1 MIAALLVNVLR
12 LLLLP
17 VSALRW
23 AFAAPRGG
31 YVVLEIDGRVV
42 DLQPP
47 RVRLALPWR
56 RRKRAPL
63 SVERVRELGKHLM
76 RDPRPAGLLLRMR
89 SVHAGPAVAASLR
102 DALLEIRAGG
112 KDIVAYLP
120 MGADTTTLLL
130 ASAARAIVVGPET
143 MVSPLGF
150 AVEGRYV
157 RRALEQIGV
166 EPEVFAKGM
175 YKNAGEV
182 LVRDTMSAAQRE
194 QVGALLDGRL
204 GDLTAALAQGRRV
217 DRETAALWIDEA
229 PFGAEQAVA
238 RGIVDA
244 VAYED
249 ELDHMLAA
257 GSLPCATA
265 APRRAEIG
273 AEDADRASGGGGGG
287 ARAAARHSKKRLVS
301 ADRYLGARRALSMTP
316 VWPRPILG
324 VVEVHGA
331 IVSRARFRGASLAS
345 EERLVASLR
354 AARQNPRVQGVI
366 LHIDSPGGSALA
378 SDRIH
383 HEVTRLAEVKPVVA
397 CLSNVAASGG
407 YYVAAAAHAI
417 VAQPQTITGS
427 IGVVSARFALGPL
440 LERLGVSTDVVKRGA
455 RADLFSPSRKLDAGE
470 RAVVERELDAIYAAF
485 LRVVAR
491 GRRRP
496 VEEIEPLAQ
505 GRVYS
510 GADAQARGLVD
521 MLGGF
526 ERALHELRQM
536 IGPKAA
542 AIEPAIVRASRY
554 IPPPPL
560 LPAPVPTLLQLLGLR
575 GIAQEVALAVHC
587 EGERV
592 LAYCA
597 EAGDLD

>member
-1 MIAALLVNVLR
+1 MIAALFINLLR

-47 RVRLALPWR
+47 RVRLALWWR
-56 RRKRAPL
+56 PRRRAPL

-76 RDPRPAGLLLRMR
+76 KDPRPAGLLLRMR
-89 SVHAGPAVAASLR
+89 SVHAGPAVIASLR

-112 KDIVAYLP
+112 KDLVAYLP
-120 MGADTTTLLL
+120 MGADNTMLLL
-130 ASAARAIVVGPET
+130 ASAARAVVVGPET
-143 MVSPLGF
+143 LVSPLGF

-157 RRALEQIGV
+157 RRALEQVGV

-182 LVRDTMSAAQRE
+182 LVRDSMSAAQRE
-194 QVGALLDGRL
+194 QVGALLDARL
-204 GDLTAALAQGRRV
+204 VDLIASLAQGRRV
-217 DRETAALWIDEA
+217 EREAAARWIDEA

-249 ELDHMLAA
+249 ELEHMLAT
-257 GSLPCATA
+257 GLLPGTT
-265 APRRAEIG
+265 APRRAEGG
-273 AEDADRASGGGGGG
+273 AGGAAHAADRP
-287 ARAAARHSKKRLVS
+287 ARARLVP
-301 ADRYLGARRALSMTP
+301 AARYLGARRALSLRPM
-316 VWPRPILG
+316 WPRPIIG

-331 IVSRARFRGASLAS
+331 IVSRAHFRGASLAS

-354 AARQNPRVQGVI
+354 AARQNPRIRGVI

-397 CLSNVAASGG
+397 CMSNVAASGG

-455 RADLFSPSRKLDAGE
+455 RADLFSPSRRLDAGE
-470 RAVVERELDAIYAAF
+470 RSVMERELDAIYATF

-510 GADAQARGLVD
+510 GAEAQARGLVD

-560 LPAPVPTLLQLLGLR
+560 LPAPVPTLLELVGLR
-575 GIAQEVALAVHC
+575 GLAAEVELAIHC

-592 LAYCA
+592 LAYCGEAA
-597 EAGDLD
+597 ELDG

>member
-1 MIAALLVNVLR
+1 MIAALFVNLLR

-47 RVRLALPWR
+47 RVRLGLWWR
-56 RRKRAPL
+56 PGKRAPL
-63 SVERVRELGKHLM
+63 SVERVRELGKHL
-76 RDPRPAGLLLRMR
+76 RKDPRPAGLLLRMR
-89 SVHAGPAVAASLR
+89 SVHAGPAVLASLR

-112 KDIVAYLP
+112 KDVVAYLP
-120 MGADTTTLLL
+120 RGADTAMLLL
-130 ASAARAIVVGPET
+130 ASAARAVVVGPET
-143 MVSPLGF
+143 LVSPLGF

-157 RRALEQIGV
+157 RRALEQVGV

-182 LVRDTMSAAQRE
+182 LVRDTMSTEQRE
-194 QVGALLDGRL
+194 QVGALLDARL
-204 GDLTAALAQGRRV
+204 GDLIAALAQGRRV
-217 DRETAALWIDEA
+217 DRETAARWIDEA
-229 PFGAEQAVA
+229 PYGAEQAVA
-238 RGIVDA
+238 HGIIDA

-249 ELDHMLAA
+249 ELEHMLAS
-257 GSLPCATA
+257 GLLPGTT
-265 APRRAEIG
+265 APRRAEASAGGSAG
-273 AEDADRASGGGGGG
+273 AGALAAGRDARV
-287 ARAAARHSKKRLVS
+287 RLV
-301 ADRYLGARRALSMTP
+301 AAGRYLSARRGLSLRPML
-316 VWPRPILG
+316 PRPILG

-354 AARQNPRVQGVI
+354 AARQNPRIRGVI

-397 CLSNVAASGG
+397 CMSNVAASGG

-417 VAQPQTITGS
+417 IAQPQTITGS

-455 RADLFSPSRKLDAGE
+455 RADLFSPSRRLDAGE
-470 RAVVERELDAIYAAF
+470 RAVVERELDAIYATF

-510 GADAQARGLVD
+510 GAEAQARGLVD

-542 AIEPAIVRASRY
+542 AIEPVIVRASRY

-560 LPAPVPTLLQLLGLR
+560 LPAPVPTLLELVGLR
-575 GIAQEVALAVHC
+575 GVAEEVALAIHC

-597 EAGDLD
+597 EATELG

>member
-1 MIAALLVNVLR
+1 MIAALLVNLLR

-47 RVRLALPWR
+47 RVRVSLSVRP
-56 RRKRAPL
+56 RKRAPL

-76 RDPRPAGLLLRMR
+76 KDGRPRGLLLRMR
-89 SVHAGPAVAASLR
+89 SVHAGPAVVASLR

-112 KDIVAYLP
+112 KDVVAYLP
-120 MGADTTTLLL
+120 MGADNTMLQL

-143 MVSPLGF
+143 LVSPLGF

-157 RRALEQIGV
+157 RRALEQAGV

-182 LVRDTMSAAQRE
+182 LVRDTMSAPQRE
-194 QVGALLDGRL
+194 QVGALLDARL

-217 DRETAALWIDEA
+217 DRETAARWIDEA
-229 PFGAEQAVA
+229 PYGAEQAVA
-238 RGIVDA
+238 QGIVDA

-249 ELDHMLAA
+249 ELEHLLAA
-257 GSLPCATA
+257 GLLSGPTPSRGVGA
-265 APRRAEIG
+265 ADPA
-273 AEDADRASGGGGGG
+273 GGG
-287 ARAAARHSKKRLVS
+287 AAAARPARARLVT
-301 ADRYLGARRALSMTP
+301 AGRYLGARRALSLRP
-316 VWPRPILG
+316 VLPRPIIG

-331 IVSRARFRGASLAS
+331 IVSRAHFRGASLAS

-354 AARQNPRVQGVI
+354 SARQNPRIRGVI

-427 IGVVSARFALGPL
+427 IGVVSARFTLGPL
-440 LERLGVSTDVVKRGA
+440 LDRLGVSTDVVKRGA
-455 RADLFSPSRKLDAGE
+455 RADLFSPSRRLDPGE
-470 RAVVERELDAIYAAF
+470 RAVVERELDAFYATF

-496 VEEIEPLAQ
+496 IEEIEPLAQ

-536 IGPKAA
+536 IGPRAA
-542 AIEPAIVRASRY
+542 AIEPVIVRASRY

-560 LPAPVPTLLQLLGLR
+560 LPAPVPALLEIVGLR
-575 GIAQEVALAVHC
+575 RVADPIALAIHC

-597 EAGDLD
+597 EADGLE

>member
-1 MIAALLVNVLR
+1 MIAALLVNLLR

-47 RVRLALPWR
+47 RVRLALWWR
-56 RRKRAPL
+56 PRKRAPL

-89 SVHAGPAVAASLR
+89 SVHAGPAVLASLR

-120 MGADTTTLLL
+120 MGADNATLLL
-130 ASAARAIVVGPET
+130 ASAARAVVVGPET
-143 MVSPLGF
+143 LVSPLGF

-157 RRALEQIGV
+157 RRALEQAGV

-194 QVGALLDGRL
+194 QVGALLDARL
-204 GDLTAALAQGRRV
+204 GDLVAALAQGRRV
-217 DRETAALWIDEA
+217 DRETAARWIDEA
-229 PFGAEQAVA
+229 PYGAEQAVA
-238 RGIVDA
+238 RGIIDA

-249 ELDHMLAA
+249 ELEHMLAT
-257 GSLPCATA
+257 GLLPGTT
-265 APRRAEIG
+265 APRRAQVG
-273 AEDADRASGGGGGG
+273 ASGSAGEG
-287 ARAAARHSKKRLVS
+287 ALASGRHGRARFVAAG
-301 ADRYLGARRALSMTP
+301 RYLRARRALSMRP
-316 VWPRPILG
+316 MLPRPIIG

-331 IVSRARFRGASLAS
+331 IVSRAHFRGASLAS

-354 AARQNPRVQGVI
+354 AARQNPRIRGVI

-397 CLSNVAASGG
+397 CMSNVAASGG

-470 RAVVERELDAIYAAF
+470 RAVMERELDAIYATF

-510 GADAQARGLVD
+510 GAEAQARGLVD

-560 LPAPVPTLLQLLGLR
+560 LPAPVPTLLELVGLR
-575 GIAQEVALAVHC
+575 GVAEEVTLAIHC
-587 EGERV
+587 QGERV

-597 EAGDLD
+597 EATELD

>member
-1 MIAALLVNVLR
+1 MIAALLINLLR

-47 RVRLALPWR
+47 RVRLALSWR
-56 RRKRAPL
+56 PRRRAPL
-63 SVERVRELGKHLM
+63 SVERVRELGKHL
-76 RDPRPAGLLLRMR
+76 RKDPRPAGVLLRMR
-89 SVHAGPAVAASLR
+89 SVHAGPAVIASLR

-112 KDIVAYLP
+112 KDLVVYLP
-120 MGADTTTLLL
+120 MGADTTMLLL
-130 ASAARAIVVGPET
+130 ASAARAVVVGPET
-143 MVSPLGF
+143 LVSPLGF

-157 RRALEQIGV
+157 RRALEQVGV
-166 EPEVFAKGM
+166 EPEVFSKGM

-182 LVRDTMSAAQRE
+182 LVRDSMSAAQRE
-194 QVGALLDGRL
+194 QVGALLDARL
-204 GDLTAALAQGRRV
+204 GDLVASLAQGRRV
-217 DRETAALWIDEA
+217 DRETAARWIDEA
-229 PFGAEQAVA
+229 PYGAEQAVA

-249 ELDHMLAA
+249 ELEHMLAE
-257 GSLPCATA
+257 GLLPGTT
-265 APRRAEIG
+265 APRRAEGG
-273 AEDADRASGGGGGG
+273 AGDALGGS
-287 ARAAARHSKKRLVS
+287 ARAAARPARTRLVS
-301 ADRYLGARRALSMTP
+301 AARYLGARRALSLRPM
-316 VWPRPILG
+316 WPRPIIG

-331 IVSRARFRGASLAS
+331 IVSRAHFRGASLAS

-354 AARQNPRVQGVI
+354 AARQNPRIRGVI

-397 CLSNVAASGG
+397 CMSNVAASGG

-455 RADLFSPSRKLDAGE
+455 RADLFSPSRRLDAGE
-470 RAVVERELDAIYAAF
+470 RSVMERELDAIYATF

-510 GADAQARGLVD
+510 GAEAQARGLVD

-536 IGPKAA
+536 IGPEAA

-560 LPAPVPTLLQLLGLR
+560 LPAPVPTLLDLAGLR
-575 GIAQEVALAVHC
+575 GLAAEVALAMHC

-592 LAYCA
+592 LAYCREAA
-597 EAGDLD
+597 EVDG

>member
-1 MIAALLVNVLR
+1 MIAALLVNLLR

-47 RVRLALPWR
+47 RVRLALWWR
-56 RRKRAPL
+56 PRKRAPL

-76 RDPRPAGLLLRMR
+76 KDPRPAGLLLRMR
-89 SVHAGPAVAASLR
+89 SVHAGPAVIASLR

-120 MGADTTTLLL
+120 MGADNATLLL

-143 MVSPLGF
+143 LVSPLGF

-157 RRALEQIGV
+157 RRALERAGV

-204 GDLTAALAQGRRV
+204 GDLVAALAQGRRV
-217 DRETAALWIDEA
+217 DRETAARWIDEA
-229 PFGAEQAVA
+229 PYGAEQAVA
-238 RGIVDA
+238 RGIIDA

-249 ELDHMLAA
+249 ELEHMLAT
-257 GSLPCATA
+257 GLLPGTT
-265 APRRAEIG
+265 APRRAEVVAGG
-273 AEDADRASGGGGGG
+273 AAGEG
-287 ARAAARHSKKRLVS
+287 ARAAGRHARARLV
-301 ADRYLGARRALSMTP
+301 AAGRYLSARRALSLRPML
-316 VWPRPILG
+316 PRPIIG

-354 AARQNPRVQGVI
+354 AARQNPRIRGVI

-397 CLSNVAASGG
+397 CMSNVAASGG

-455 RADLFSPSRKLDAGE
+455 RADLFSSSRKLDAGE
-470 RAVVERELDAIYAAF
+470 RAVMERELDAIYATF

-510 GADAQARGLVD
+510 GAEAQARGLVD

-560 LPAPVPTLLQLLGLR
+560 LPAPVPTLLELVGLH
-575 GIAQEVALAVHC
+575 GLAEEVALAIHC

-592 LAYCA
+592 LAYCGEAA
-597 EAGDLD
+597 EVD

>member
-1 MIAALLVNVLR
+1 MIAALLINLFR

-17 VSALRW
+17 LSALRW

-31 YVVLEIDGRVV
+31 YVVLDIDGRVV

-47 RVRLALPWR
+47 RVRLSLWWR
-56 RRKRAPL
+56 PRTRAPL
-63 SVERVRELGKHLM
+63 SVERVRELGKHL
-76 RDPRPAGLLLRMR
+76 RKDARPAGLLLRMR
-89 SVHAGPAVAASLR
+89 SVHAGPAVIASLR

-112 KDIVAYLP
+112 KDVVAYLP
-120 MGADTTTLLL
+120 MGADNTMLLL
-130 ASAARAIVVGPET
+130 ASAARAVIVGPET
-143 MVSPLGF
+143 LVSPLGF

-157 RRALEQIGV
+157 RRALSQAGV

-182 LVRDTMSAAQRE
+182 LVRDDMSAPQRE
-194 QVGALLDGRL
+194 QVGALLDARL
-204 GDLTAALAQGRRV
+204 GELTAALAQGRRV
-217 DRETAALWIDEA
+217 DRETAARWIDEA
-229 PFGAEQAVA
+229 PHGAEQAVE

-249 ELDHMLAA
+249 ELEHLLATGA
-257 GSLPCATA
+257 LPGGIP
-265 APRRAEIG
+265 PRRAG
-273 AEDADRASGGGGGG
+273 AIAVAPAGEG
-287 ARAAARHSKKRLVS
+287 AGAAARPSRARLVAAS
-301 ADRYLGARRALSMTP
+301 RYLAARRALELRPML
-316 VWPRPILG
+316 PRPILG

-354 AARQNPRVQGVI
+354 AARQNPRIRGVI

-440 LERLGVSTDVVKRGA
+440 LDRLGVSTDVVKRGA
-455 RADLFSPSRKLDAGE
+455 RADLFSSSRKLDEGE
-470 RAVVERELDAIYAAF
+470 RAVMERELDAFYATF
-485 LRVVAR
+485 LRVVAS

-496 VEEIEPLAQ
+496 VAEIEPLAQ

-560 LPAPVPTLLQLLGLR
+560 LPAPVPTLLELVGLR
-575 GIAQEVALAVHC
+575 GVADQVALAMHC

-597 EAGDLD
+597 EALEQGDGCAR

>member
-1 MIAALLVNVLR
+1 MIAALLINLLR

-47 RVRLALPWR
+47 RVRLALWWR
-56 RRKRAPL
+56 PRRRAPL

-76 RDPRPAGLLLRMR
+76 KDPRPAGLLLRMR
-89 SVHAGPAVAASLR
+89 SVHAGPAVIASLR

-120 MGADTTTLLL
+120 MGADNTMLLL
-130 ASAARAIVVGPET
+130 ASAARAVVVGPET
-143 MVSPLGF
+143 LVSPLGF

-157 RRALEQIGV
+157 RRALEQVGV

-182 LVRDTMSAAQRE
+182 LVRDAMSEAQRE
-194 QVGALLDGRL
+194 QVGALLDARFA
-204 GDLTAALAQGRRV
+204 DLIASLAQGRRV
-217 DRETAALWIDEA
+217 DRETAARWIDEA
-229 PFGAEQAVA
+229 PYGAEQAVA

-249 ELDHMLAA
+249 ELEHMLAT
-257 GSLPCATA
+257 GLLPGTIS
-265 APRRAEIG
+265 PRRAQG
-273 AEDADRASGGGGGG
+273 DAGGG
-287 ARAAARHSKKRLVS
+287 ARAAAHPARTRLVS
-301 ADRYLGARRALSMTP
+301 ASRYLGARRALSLRPM
-316 VWPRPILG
+316 WPRPIIG

-331 IVSRARFRGASLAS
+331 IVSRAHFRGASLAS

-354 AARQNPRVQGVI
+354 AARQNPRIRGVI

-397 CLSNVAASGG
+397 CMSNVAASGG

-455 RADLFSPSRKLDAGE
+455 RADLFSPSRRLDAGE
-470 RAVVERELDAIYAAF
+470 RSVMERELDAIYGTF

-510 GADAQARGLVD
+510 GAEAQARGLVD

-536 IGPKAA
+536 IGPTAS
-542 AIEPAIVRASRY
+542 AIEPTIVRASRY

-560 LPAPVPTLLQLLGLR
+560 LPAPVPTLLELVGLR
-575 GIAQEVALAVHC
+575 GLAAEVALAIHC

-592 LAYCA
+592 LAYCGEAA
-597 EAGDLD
+597 ELD

>member
-1 MIAALLVNVLR
+1 MIAALLVNLLR

-31 YVVLEIDGRVV
+31 YVVLEIDGPVV

-47 RVRLALPWR
+47 RVRLALWLRP
-56 RRKRAPL
+56 RKRAPL

-76 RDPRPAGLLLRMR
+76 KDARPAGLLLRMR
-89 SVHAGPAVAASLR
+89 SVHAGPAVIASLR

-120 MGADTTTLLL
+120 MGADNTMLLL

-143 MVSPLGF
+143 LVSPLGF

-157 RRALEQIGV
+157 RRALEQVGV

-182 LVRDTMSAAQRE
+182 LVRDAMSDAQRE
-194 QVGALLDGRL
+194 QVGALLDARL
-204 GDLTAALAQGRRV
+204 GDLVASLAQGRRV
-217 DRETAALWIDEA
+217 DRETAARWIDEA
-229 PFGAEQAVA
+229 PYGAEQGVA
-238 RGIVDA
+238 RGIIDA

-249 ELDHMLAA
+249 ELEHMLAT
-257 GSLPCATA
+257 GLLPGTI
-265 APRRAEIG
+265 APRRAEV
-273 AEDADRASGGGGGG
+273 DAGGSAGGG
-287 ARAAARHSKKRLVS
+287 ALASARQARGHLVAAN
-301 ADRYLGARRALSMTP
+301 RYLGARRALSLRPM
-316 VWPRPILG
+316 WPRPIIG

-354 AARQNPRVQGVI
+354 AARQNPRIRGVI

-397 CLSNVAASGG
+397 CMSNVAASGG

-455 RADLFSPSRKLDAGE
+455 RADLFSPSRRLDEGE
-470 RAVVERELDAIYAAF
+470 RAVMERELDAIYATF

-560 LPAPVPTLLQLLGLR
+560 LPAPVPTLLELVGLR
-575 GIAQEVALAVHC
+575 GIAGEVALAIHC

-597 EAGDLD
+597 EAADLD

>member
-1 MIAALLVNVLR
+1 MIAALLVNLLR

-47 RVRLALPWR
+47 RVRLALWWR
-56 RRKRAPL
+56 PRQRAPL
-63 SVERVRELGKHLM
+63 SVERVRELGKHL
-76 RDPRPAGLLLRMR
+76 RKDPRPAGVLLRMR
-89 SVHAGPAVAASLR
+89 SVHAGPAVIASLR

-112 KDIVAYLP
+112 KDLVAYLP
-120 MGADTTTLLL
+120 MGADTTMLLL
-130 ASAARAIVVGPET
+130 ASAARAVVVGPET
-143 MVSPLGF
+143 LVSPLGF

-157 RRALEQIGV
+157 RRALEQVGV

-182 LVRDTMSAAQRE
+182 LVRDSMSEAQRE
-194 QVGALLDGRL
+194 QVGALLDARL
-204 GDLTAALAQGRRV
+204 GDLVASLAQGRRV
-217 DRETAALWIDEA
+217 DRETAARWIDEA
-229 PFGAEQAVA
+229 PHGAEQAVA

-249 ELDHMLAA
+249 ELEHMLAA
-257 GSLPCATA
+257 GLLPGATA
-265 APRRAEIG
+265 QRHV
-273 AEDADRASGGGGGG
+273 GGG
-287 ARAAARHSKKRLVS
+287 AGDAVGGRAQAAARPARARLVS
-301 ADRYLGARRALSMTP
+301 AARYLGARRALSLRPM
-316 VWPRPILG
+316 WPRPIIG

-331 IVSRARFRGASLAS
+331 IVSRAHFRGASLAS

-354 AARQNPRVQGVI
+354 AARQNPRIRGVI

-397 CLSNVAASGG
+397 CMSNVAASGG

-455 RADLFSPSRKLDAGE
+455 RADLFSPSRRLDAGE
-470 RAVVERELDAIYAAF
+470 RSVMERELDAIYATF

-510 GADAQARGLVD
+510 GAEAQARGLVD

-560 LPAPVPTLLQLLGLR
+560 LPAPVPTLLELVGLR
-575 GIAQEVALAVHC
+575 GVAEEVALAMHC

-592 LAYCA
+592 LAYCGEAA
-597 EAGDLD
+597 ELDR

>member
-1 MIAALLVNVLR
+1 MIAALFVNLLR

-47 RVRLALPWR
+47 RVRLGLGWR
-56 RRKRAPL
+56 PRKRAPL

-76 RDPRPAGLLLRMR
+76 KDPRPAGLLLRMR
-89 SVHAGPAVAASLR
+89 SVHAGPAVLASLR

-120 MGADTTTLLL
+120 RGADTAMLLL
-130 ASAARAIVVGPET
+130 ASAARAVVVGPET
-143 MVSPLGF
+143 LVSPLGF

-157 RRALEQIGV
+157 RRALEQVGV

-182 LVRDTMSAAQRE
+182 LVRDTMSAEQRE
-194 QVGALLDGRL
+194 QVGALLDARL
-204 GDLTAALAQGRRV
+204 GDLIAALAQGRRV
-217 DRETAALWIDEA
+217 DRETAARWIDEA
-229 PFGAEQAVA
+229 PYGAEQAVA
-238 RGIVDA
+238 RGIIDA

-249 ELDHMLAA
+249 ELEHMLAS
-257 GSLPCATA
+257 GLLPGTT
-265 APRRAEIG
+265 APRRAEASAGGSAGVG
-273 AEDADRASGGGGGG
+273 ALAVGRD
-287 ARAAARHSKKRLVS
+287 ARARFVAAG
-301 ADRYLGARRALSMTP
+301 RYLSARRGLSLRPML
-316 VWPRPILG
+316 PRPILG

-354 AARQNPRVQGVI
+354 AARQNPRIRGVI

-397 CLSNVAASGG
+397 CMSNVAASGG

-417 VAQPQTITGS
+417 IAQPQTITGS

-455 RADLFSPSRKLDAGE
+455 RADLFSSSRRLDAGE
-470 RAVVERELDAIYAAF
+470 RAVMERELDAIYATF

-510 GADAQARGLVD
+510 GAEAQARGLVD

-542 AIEPAIVRASRY
+542 AIEPVIVRASRY

-560 LPAPVPTLLQLLGLR
+560 LPAPVPTLLELVGLR
-575 GIAQEVALAVHC
+575 GVAGEVALAIHC

-597 EAGDLD
+597 EATELD

>member
-1 MIAALLVNVLR
+1 MIAALLVNLLR

-23 AFAAPRGG
+23 AFAAPKGG
-31 YVVLEIDGRVV
+31 YVVLEIDGQVV

-47 RVRLALPWR
+47 RVRIALPWR

-89 SVHAGPAVAASLR
+89 SVHAGPAVVASLR

-112 KDIVAYLP
+112 KDLVAYLP
-120 MGADTTTLLL
+120 MGADTTMLLL
-130 ASAARAIVVGPET
+130 ASAARAVVVGPET
-143 MVSPLGF
+143 LVSPLGF

-157 RRALEQIGV
+157 RRALEQVGV

-217 DRETAALWIDEA
+217 DRETAARWIDEA
-229 PFGAEQAVA
+229 PYGAQQAVA

-249 ELDHMLAA
+249 ELEHMLAT

-265 APRRAEIG
+265 APRRAEVGPGG
-273 AEDADRASGGGGGG
+273 ASDEG
-287 ARAAARHSKKRLVS
+287 ARAAARHAKTRLVS
-301 ADRYLGARRALSMTP
+301 AGRYLGARRALSLTP

-331 IVSRARFRGASLAS
+331 IVSRAHFRGASLAS

-455 RADLFSPSRKLDAGE
+455 RADLFSPSRKLDPGE
-470 RAVVERELDAIYAAF
+470 RAVVERELDAIYSAF

-510 GADAQARGLVD
+510 GAEAQARGLVD

-560 LPAPVPTLLQLLGLR
+560 LPAPVPTLLELVGLR
-575 GIAQEVALAVHC
+575 GIAREVALAIHC

-597 EAGDLD
+597 EADDVD

>member
-1 MIAALLVNVLR
+1 MIAALLINLFR

-47 RVRLALPWR
+47 RVRLALWWR
-56 RRKRAPL
+56 PRQRAPL

-76 RDPRPAGLLLRMR
+76 KDPRPAGLLLRMR
-89 SVHAGPAVAASLR
+89 SVHAGPAVIASLR

-120 MGADTTTLLL
+120 MGADNTMLLL
-130 ASAARAIVVGPET
+130 ASAARAVVVGPET
-143 MVSPLGF
+143 LVSPLGF

-157 RRALEQIGV
+157 RRALEQVGV

-175 YKNAGEV
+175 YKNAGEA
-182 LVRDTMSAAQRE
+182 LVRDAMSDAQRE
-194 QVGALLDGRL
+194 QVGALLDARFA
-204 GDLTAALAQGRRV
+204 DLIASLAQGRRV
-217 DRETAALWIDEA
+217 DRETAARWIDEA
-229 PFGAEQAVA
+229 PYGAEQAVA

-249 ELDHMLAA
+249 ELEHMLAT
-257 GSLPCATA
+257 GLLPGTIS
-265 APRRAEIG
+265 PRRAQGG
-273 AEDADRASGGGGGG
+273 AGDAGGG
-287 ARAAARHSKKRLVS
+287 ARAAAHPARTRLVS
-301 ADRYLGARRALSMTP
+301 ASRYLGARRALSLRPM
-316 VWPRPILG
+316 WPRPIIG

-331 IVSRARFRGASLAS
+331 IVSRAHFRGASLAS

-354 AARQNPRVQGVI
+354 AARQNPRIRGVI

-397 CLSNVAASGG
+397 CMSNVAASGG

-455 RADLFSPSRKLDAGE
+455 RADLFSPSRRLDAGE
-470 RAVVERELDAIYAAF
+470 RSVMERELDAIYGTF

-510 GADAQARGLVD
+510 GAEAQARGLVD

-536 IGPKAA
+536 IGPTAST
-542 AIEPAIVRASRY
+542 IEPTIVRASRY

-560 LPAPVPTLLQLLGLR
+560 LPAPVPTLLELVGLR
-575 GIAQEVALAVHC
+575 GLAAEVELAIHC

-592 LAYCA
+592 LAYCGEAA
-597 EAGDLD
+597 ELD

>member
-1 MIAALLVNVLR
+1 MIAALFVNLLR

-47 RVRLALPWR
+47 RVRLGLWWR
-56 RRKRAPL
+56 PGKKAPL

-76 RDPRPAGLLLRMR
+76 KDPRPAGLLLRMR
-89 SVHAGPAVAASLR
+89 SVHAGPAVLASLR

-120 MGADTTTLLL
+120 RGADTAMLLL
-130 ASAARAIVVGPET
+130 ASAARAVVVGPET
-143 MVSPLGF
+143 LVSPLGF

-157 RRALEQIGV
+157 RRALEQVGV

-182 LVRDTMSAAQRE
+182 LVRDTMSTEQRE
-194 QVGALLDGRL
+194 QVGALLDARL
-204 GDLTAALAQGRRV
+204 GDLIAALAQGRRV
-217 DRETAALWIDEA
+217 DRETAARWIDEA
-229 PFGAEQAVA
+229 PYGAEQAVA
-238 RGIVDA
+238 RGIIDA

-249 ELDHMLAA
+249 ELEHMLAS
-257 GSLPCATA
+257 GLLPGTT
-265 APRRAEIG
+265 APRRAE
-273 AEDADRASGGGGGG
+273 ASASGSAGVG
-287 ARAAARHSKKRLVS
+287 ALAAGRDERARFVAAG
-301 ADRYLGARRALSMTP
+301 RYLSARRGLSLRPML
-316 VWPRPILG
+316 PRPILG

-354 AARQNPRVQGVI
+354 AARQNPRIRGVI

-397 CLSNVAASGG
+397 CMSNVAASGG

-417 VAQPQTITGS
+417 IAQPQTITGS

-440 LERLGVSTDVVKRGA
+440 LDRLGVSTDVVKRGA
-455 RADLFSPSRKLDAGE
+455 RADLFSPSRRLDAGE
-470 RAVVERELDAIYAAF
+470 RAVMERELDAIYATF

-510 GADAQARGLVD
+510 GAEAQARGLVD

-536 IGPKAA
+536 IGPKAT
-542 AIEPAIVRASRY
+542 AIEPVIVRASRY

-560 LPAPVPTLLQLLGLR
+560 LPAPVPTLLELVGLR
-575 GIAQEVALAVHC
+575 GVAGEVALAIHC

-597 EAGDLD
+597 EATELD

>member
-1 MIAALLVNVLR
+1 MIAALLINLLR

-47 RVRLALPWR
+47 RVRLALWWR
-56 RRKRAPL
+56 PRQRAPL

-76 RDPRPAGLLLRMR
+76 KDPRPAGLLLRMR
-89 SVHAGPAVAASLR
+89 SVHAGPAVIASLR

-120 MGADTTTLLL
+120 MGADNTMLLL
-130 ASAARAIVVGPET
+130 ASAARAVVVGPET
-143 MVSPLGF
+143 LVSPLGF

-157 RRALEQIGV
+157 RRALEQVGV

-182 LVRDTMSAAQRE
+182 LVRDSMSEAQRE
-194 QVGALLDGRL
+194 QVGALLDARL
-204 GDLTAALAQGRRV
+204 ADLIASLAQGRRV
-217 DRETAALWIDEA
+217 DRETAARWIDEA
-229 PFGAEQAVA
+229 PYGAEQAVA

-249 ELDHMLAA
+249 ELEHMLAT
-257 GSLPCATA
+257 GLLPGTI
-265 APRRAEIG
+265 APRRAQGG
-273 AEDADRASGGGGGG
+273 AGEADGG
-287 ARAAARHSKKRLVS
+287 ARAAALPARTRLVS
-301 ADRYLGARRALSMTP
+301 AARYLGARRALSMRP
-316 VWPRPILG
+316 MWPRPIIG

-354 AARQNPRVQGVI
+354 AARQNPRIRGVI

-397 CLSNVAASGG
+397 CMSNVAASGG

-455 RADLFSPSRKLDAGE
+455 RADLFSPSRRLDAGE
-470 RAVVERELDAIYAAF
+470 RSVMERELDAIYGTF

-510 GADAQARGLVD
+510 GAEAQARGLVD

-542 AIEPAIVRASRY
+542 AIEPTIVRASRY

-560 LPAPVPTLLQLLGLR
+560 LPAPVPTLLELVGLR
-575 GIAQEVALAVHC
+575 GIAGEVALAIHC

-592 LAYCA
+592 LTYCG
-597 EAGDLD
+597 EAADLD

>member
-1 MIAALLVNVLR
+1 MIAALLINLLR
-12 LLLLP
+12 LVLLP

-31 YVVLEIDGRVV
+31 YVVLEIDGHVV

-47 RVRLALPWR
+47 RVRLALWWR
-56 RRKRAPL
+56 PRKRAPL

-76 RDPRPAGLLLRMR
+76 KDPRPAGLLLRMR
-89 SVHAGPAVAASLR
+89 SVHAGPAVIASLR

-120 MGADTTTLLL
+120 MGADNTMLLL

-143 MVSPLGF
+143 LVSPLGF

-157 RRALEQIGV
+157 RRALEQVGV

-182 LVRDTMSAAQRE
+182 LVRDAMSDAQRE
-194 QVGALLDGRL
+194 QVGALLDARL
-204 GDLTAALAQGRRV
+204 GDLVASLAQGRRV
-217 DRETAALWIDEA
+217 DRETVARWIDEA
-229 PFGAEQAVA
+229 PYGAERAVA

-249 ELDHMLAA
+249 ELEHMLAT
-257 GSLPCATA
+257 GLLPGTI
-265 APRRAEIG
+265 APRRAEV
-273 AEDADRASGGGGGG
+273 DGGSAGGG
-287 ARAAARHSKKRLVS
+287 ALASARPARGRLVS
-301 ADRYLGARRALSMTP
+301 ADRYLGARRALSLRPM
-316 VWPRPILG
+316 WPRPIIG

-354 AARQNPRVQGVI
+354 AARQNPRIRGVI

-397 CLSNVAASGG
+397 CMSNVAASGG

-440 LERLGVSTDVVKRGA
+440 LDRLGVSTDVVKRGA
-455 RADLFSPSRKLDAGE
+455 RADLFSPSRRLDEGE
-470 RAVVERELDAIYAAF
+470 RAVMERELDAIYATF

-542 AIEPAIVRASRY
+542 AIEPTIVRASRY

-560 LPAPVPTLLQLLGLR
+560 LPAPVPTLLELVGLR
-575 GIAQEVALAVHC
+575 WVAGEVALAIHC

-597 EAGDLD
+597 EAADLD

>member
-1 MIAALLVNVLR
+1 MIAALLINLLR

-31 YVVLEIDGRVV
+31 YVVLEIDGPVV

-47 RVRLALPWR
+47 RVRLALWWR
-56 RRKRAPL
+56 PRKRAPL

-76 RDPRPAGLLLRMR
+76 KDPRPAGLLLRMR
-89 SVHAGPAVAASLR
+89 SVHAGPAVIASLR

-120 MGADTTTLLL
+120 MGADNTMLLL

-143 MVSPLGF
+143 LVSPLGF

-157 RRALEQIGV
+157 RRALEQVGV

-182 LVRDTMSAAQRE
+182 LVRDAMSDAQRE
-194 QVGALLDGRL
+194 QVGALLDARL
-204 GDLTAALAQGRRV
+204 GDLVASLAQGRRV
-217 DRETAALWIDEA
+217 DRETAARWIDEA
-229 PFGAEQAVA
+229 PYGAEQAVA
-238 RGIVDA
+238 RGIIDA

-249 ELDHMLAA
+249 ELEHMLAT
-257 GSLPCATA
+257 GLLPGTI
-265 APRRAEIG
+265 APRRAEVT
-273 AEDADRASGGGGGG
+273 AGGSAGGG
-287 ARAAARHSKKRLVS
+287 ALASARHARGRLVS
-301 ADRYLGARRALSMTP
+301 AARYLGARRALSLRPM
-316 VWPRPILG
+316 WPRPIIG

-354 AARQNPRVQGVI
+354 AARQNPRIRGVI

-397 CLSNVAASGG
+397 CMSNVAASGG

-455 RADLFSPSRKLDAGE
+455 RADLFSPSRRLDEGE
-470 RAVVERELDAIYAAF
+470 RAVMERELDAIYATF

-510 GADAQARGLVD
+510 GADAQSRGLVD

-560 LPAPVPTLLQLLGLR
+560 LPAPVPTLLELVGLR
-575 GIAQEVALAVHC
+575 GIAGEVALAIHC

-597 EAGDLD
+597 EAADLD

>member
-1 MIAALLVNVLR
+1 M
-12 LLLLP
+12 
-17 VSALRW
+17 
-23 AFAAPRGG
+23 
-31 YVVLEIDGRVV
+31 
-42 DLQPP
+42 
-47 RVRLALPWR
+47 
-56 RRKRAPL
+56 
-63 SVERVRELGKHLM
+63 
-76 RDPRPAGLLLRMR
+76 
-89 SVHAGPAVAASLR
+89 
-102 DALLEIRAGG
+102 
-112 KDIVAYLP
+112 
-120 MGADTTTLLL
+120 
-130 ASAARAIVVGPET
+130 
-143 MVSPLGF
+143 
-150 AVEGRYV
+150 
-157 RRALEQIGV
+157 
-166 EPEVFAKGM
+166 
-175 YKNAGEV
+175 
-182 LVRDTMSAAQRE
+182 
-194 QVGALLDGRL
+194 
-204 GDLTAALAQGRRV
+204 
-217 DRETAALWIDEA
+217 
-229 PFGAEQAVA
+229 
-238 RGIVDA
+238 
-244 VAYED
+244 
-249 ELDHMLAA
+249 
-257 GSLPCATA
+257 
-265 APRRAEIG
+265 
-273 AEDADRASGGGGGG
+273 
-287 ARAAARHSKKRLVS
+287 S
-301 ADRYLGARRALSMTP
+301 ADRYLGARRALSLMP
-316 VWPRPILG
+316 VWPRPVLG
-324 VVEVHGA
+324 VIEVHGA
-331 IVSRARFRGASLAS
+331 IVSRAHFRGASLAS

-505 GRVYS
+505 GRVYT
-510 GADAQARGLVD
+510 GAEAQARGLVD

-560 LPAPVPTLLQLLGLR
+560 LPAPVPTLLELVGLR
-575 GIAQEVALAVHC
+575 GIAQEVTLAIHC

-597 EAGDLD
+597 EADDLD

>member
-1 MIAALLVNVLR
+1 MIAALLINLLR

-47 RVRLALPWR
+47 RVRLALWWR
-56 RRKRAPL
+56 PRRRAPL
-63 SVERVRELGKHLM
+63 SVERVRELGKHL
-76 RDPRPAGLLLRMR
+76 RKDPRPAGVLLRMR
-89 SVHAGPAVAASLR
+89 SVHAGPAVIASLR

-112 KDIVAYLP
+112 KDLVVYLP
-120 MGADTTTLLL
+120 MGADTTMLLL
-130 ASAARAIVVGPET
+130 ASAARAVVVGPET
-143 MVSPLGF
+143 LVSPLGF

-157 RRALEQIGV
+157 RRALEQVGV

-182 LVRDTMSAAQRE
+182 LVRDSMSAAQRE
-194 QVGALLDGRL
+194 QVGALLDARL
-204 GDLTAALAQGRRV
+204 GDLVASLAQGRRV
-217 DRETAALWIDEA
+217 DRETAARWIDEA
-229 PFGAEQAVA
+229 PYGAEQAVA

-249 ELDHMLAA
+249 ELEHMLAA
-257 GSLPCATA
+257 GLVPGTT
-265 APRRAEIG
+265 APRRA
-273 AEDADRASGGGGGG
+273 GGG
-287 ARAAARHSKKRLVS
+287 AGDAVGGRAQADARPARTRLVS
-301 ADRYLGARRALSMTP
+301 AARYLGARRALSLRPM
-316 VWPRPILG
+316 WPRPIIG

-331 IVSRARFRGASLAS
+331 IVSRAHFRGASLAS

-354 AARQNPRVQGVI
+354 AARQNPRIRGVI

-397 CLSNVAASGG
+397 CMSNVAASGG

-455 RADLFSPSRKLDAGE
+455 RADLFSPSRRLDAGE
-470 RAVVERELDAIYAAF
+470 RSVMEREIDAIYATF

-510 GADAQARGLVD
+510 GAEAQARGLVD

-560 LPAPVPTLLQLLGLR
+560 LPAPVPTLLELVGLR
-575 GIAQEVALAVHC
+575 GLAAEVTLAVHC

-592 LAYCA
+592 LAYCGEAA
-597 EAGDLD
+597 ELDG

>member
-1 MIAALLVNVLR
+1 MIAALLINLLR

-47 RVRLALPWR
+47 RVRLALWWR
-56 RRKRAPL
+56 PRQRAPL

-76 RDPRPAGLLLRMR
+76 KDPRPAGLLLRMR
-89 SVHAGPAVAASLR
+89 SVHAGPAVIASLR

-120 MGADTTTLLL
+120 MGADNTMLLL
-130 ASAARAIVVGPET
+130 ASAARAVVVGPET
-143 MVSPLGF
+143 LVSPLGF

-157 RRALEQIGV
+157 RRALEQVGV

-182 LVRDTMSAAQRE
+182 LVRDAMSEAQRE
-194 QVGALLDGRL
+194 QVGALLDARFA
-204 GDLTAALAQGRRV
+204 DLIASLAQGRRV
-217 DRETAALWIDEA
+217 DRETVARWIDEA
-229 PFGAEQAVA
+229 PYGAEQAVA

-249 ELDHMLAA
+249 ELEHMLAT
-257 GSLPCATA
+257 GLLPGTIS
-265 APRRAEIG
+265 PRRAQGG
-273 AEDADRASGGGGGG
+273 AGDAGGG
-287 ARAAARHSKKRLVS
+287 AAHPARTRLVS
-301 ADRYLGARRALSMTP
+301 ASRYLGARRALSLRPM
-316 VWPRPILG
+316 WPRPIIG

-331 IVSRARFRGASLAS
+331 IVSRAHFRGASLAS

-354 AARQNPRVQGVI
+354 AARQNPRIRGVI

-397 CLSNVAASGG
+397 CMSNVAASGG

-455 RADLFSPSRKLDAGE
+455 RADLFSPSRRLDAGE
-470 RAVVERELDAIYAAF
+470 RSVMERELDAIYGTF

-510 GADAQARGLVD
+510 GAEAQARGLVD

-536 IGPKAA
+536 IGPKAST
-542 AIEPAIVRASRY
+542 IEPTIVRASRY

-560 LPAPVPTLLQLLGLR
+560 LPAPVPTLLELVGLR
-575 GIAQEVALAVHC
+575 GLAGEVALAIHC

-592 LAYCA
+592 LAYCG
-597 EAGDLD
+597 EATELD

>member
-1 MIAALLVNVLR
+1 MIAALLVNLLR

-31 YVVLEIDGRVV
+31 YVVLEIDGPVV

-47 RVRLALPWR
+47 RVRFALWWR
-56 RRKRAPL
+56 PKKRAPL

-76 RDPRPAGLLLRMR
+76 KDPRPAGLLLRMR
-89 SVHAGPAVAASLR
+89 SVHAGPAVIASLR

-112 KDIVAYLP
+112 RDIVAYLP
-120 MGADTTTLLL
+120 MGADNTMLLL

-143 MVSPLGF
+143 LVSPLGF

-157 RRALEQIGV
+157 RRALEQVGV

-182 LVRDTMSAAQRE
+182 LVRDAMSAAQRE
-194 QVGALLDGRL
+194 QVGALLDARL
-204 GDLTAALAQGRRV
+204 GDLVASLAQGRRV
-217 DRETAALWIDEA
+217 DRETAARWIDEA
-229 PFGAEQAVA
+229 PYGAEQAVA
-238 RGIVDA
+238 RGIIDA

-249 ELDHMLAA
+249 ELEHMLAT
-257 GSLPCATA
+257 GLLPGTI
-265 APRRAEIG
+265 APRRAEV
-273 AEDADRASGGGGGG
+273 DAGGSAGGG
-287 ARAAARHSKKRLVS
+287 ALASARHARGRLVS
-301 ADRYLGARRALSMTP
+301 ADRYLGARRALSLRPM
-316 VWPRPILG
+316 WPRPIIG

-354 AARQNPRVQGVI
+354 AARQNPRIRGVI

-397 CLSNVAASGG
+397 CMSNVAASGG

-455 RADLFSPSRKLDAGE
+455 RADLFSPSRRLDEGE
-470 RAVVERELDAIYAAF
+470 RAVMERELDAIYATF

-560 LPAPVPTLLQLLGLR
+560 LPAPVPTLLELVGLR
-575 GIAQEVALAVHC
+575 GIAGEVALAIHC

-597 EAGDLD
+597 QAADLD

>member
-1 MIAALLVNVLR
+1 VIAALLVNLFR

-47 RVRLALPWR
+47 RPRLALLR
-56 RRKRAPL
+56 RARRAPV
-63 SVERVRELGKHLM
+63 SVERFRELVRRLVQD
-76 RDPRPAGLLLRMR
+76 RRPAGLLLRIR
-89 SVHAGPAVAASLR
+89 ALDVGPAVLASLR
-102 DALLEIRAGG
+102 DAVLELRAGG
-112 KDIVAYLP
+112 KDVVAYLP
-120 MGADTTTLLL
+120 MGADNATLML
-130 ASAARAIVVGPET
+130 ASAARAVVVGPET
-143 MVSPLGF
+143 HVAPLGF
-150 AVEGRYV
+150 AVEGRYM
-157 RRALEQIGV
+157 RGALAKAGV

-182 LVRDTMSAAQRE
+182 LVRDHMSAPQRE
-194 QVGALLDGRL
+194 QVGALLESRL
-204 GDLTAALAQGRRV
+204 GELIAALVQGRRV
-217 DRETAALWIDEA
+217 EREVAVRWIDEA
-229 PFGAEQAVA
+229 PHDARAAVEK
-238 RGIVDA
+238 GLVDA

-249 ELDHMLAA
+249 ELEHLLATGVLPDGHGRQGGASLAVASPFAVADGARGAGKARRAASSRLVDA
-257 GSLPCATA
+257 GS
-265 APRRAEIG
+265 
-273 AEDADRASGGGGGG
+273 
-287 ARAAARHSKKRLVS
+287 
-301 ADRYLGARRALSMTP
+301 YLRARRALQLLP
-316 VWPRPILG
+316 LLPRAVIG

-331 IVSRARFRGASLAS
+331 IVTRARFVDAGPIAS

-354 AARQNPRVQGVI
+354 AARQSKRIRGVV

-407 YYVAAAAHAI
+407 YYIAAGAHAI

-427 IGVVSARFALGPL
+427 IGVVSARFAFGPL
-440 LERLGVSTDVVKRGA
+440 LERLGVSTEVVKRGA
-455 RADLFSPSRKLDAGE
+455 RADLFSPSRKLDEGE
-470 RAVVERELDAIYAAF
+470 RVVVERELDLFYRTF
-485 LRVVAR
+485 LGVVAR

-505 GRVYS
+505 GRIYS
-510 GADAQARGLVD
+510 GADAKARGLID

-526 ERALHELRQM
+526 DRALHELRQM

-542 AIEPAIVRASRY
+542 GIEPAIVRASRY
-554 IPPPPL
+554 VPPPPL
-560 LPAPVPTLLQLLGLR
+560 LPAPVPALLGALLGLR
-575 GIAQEVALAVHC
+575 DVHEEVALGVNC

-592 LAYCA
+592 LAYY
-597 EAGDLD
+597 AGPR

>member
-1 MIAALLVNVLR
+1 MIAALLINLLR

-47 RVRLALPWR
+47 RVRLALWWR
-56 RRKRAPL
+56 PRQRAPL

-76 RDPRPAGLLLRMR
+76 KDPRPAGLLLRMR
-89 SVHAGPAVAASLR
+89 SVHAGPAVIASLR

-120 MGADTTTLLL
+120 MGADNTMLLL
-130 ASAARAIVVGPET
+130 ASAARAVVVGPET
-143 MVSPLGF
+143 LVSPLGF

-157 RRALEQIGV
+157 RRALEQVGV

-182 LVRDTMSAAQRE
+182 LVRDAMSEAQRE
-194 QVGALLDGRL
+194 QVGALLDARFA
-204 GDLTAALAQGRRV
+204 DLIASLAQGRRV
-217 DRETAALWIDEA
+217 DRETAARWIDEA
-229 PFGAEQAVA
+229 PYGAEQAVA

-249 ELDHMLAA
+249 ELEHMLAT
-257 GSLPCATA
+257 GLLPGTIS
-265 APRRAEIG
+265 PRRAQG
-273 AEDADRASGGGGGG
+273 DAGGG
-287 ARAAARHSKKRLVS
+287 ARAAAHPARTRLVS
-301 ADRYLGARRALSMTP
+301 AARYLGARRALSMRP
-316 VWPRPILG
+316 MWPRAIIG

-354 AARQNPRVQGVI
+354 AARQNPRIRGVI

-397 CLSNVAASGG
+397 CMSNVAASGG

-455 RADLFSPSRKLDAGE
+455 RADLFSPSRRLDAGE
-470 RAVVERELDAIYAAF
+470 RSVMERELDAIYGTF

-510 GADAQARGLVD
+510 GAEAQARGLVD

-536 IGPKAA
+536 IGPTAS
-542 AIEPAIVRASRY
+542 AIEPTIVRASRY

-560 LPAPVPTLLQLLGLR
+560 LPAPVPTLLELVGLR
-575 GIAQEVALAVHC
+575 GLAGEVALAIHC

-592 LAYCA
+592 LAYCGEAA
-597 EAGDLD
+597 ELD

>member
-1 MIAALLVNVLR
+1 MIAALLVNLLR

-47 RVRLALPWR
+47 RVRLALWWR
-56 RRKRAPL
+56 PRKRAPL
-63 SVERVRELGKHLM
+63 SVERVREIGKHLM
-76 RDPRPAGLLLRMR
+76 KDPRPAGLLLRMR
-89 SVHAGPAVAASLR
+89 SVHAGPAVLASLR

-120 MGADTTTLLL
+120 MGADNAMLLL
-130 ASAARAIVVGPET
+130 ASAARAVVVGPET
-143 MVSPLGF
+143 LVSPLGF

-157 RRALEQIGV
+157 RRALEQVGV

-182 LVRDTMSAAQRE
+182 LVRDTMSEAQRE
-194 QVGALLDGRL
+194 QVGALLDARL
-204 GDLTAALAQGRRV
+204 GDLIAALAQGRRV
-217 DRETAALWIDEA
+217 DRETAARWIDEA
-229 PFGAEQAVA
+229 PYGAEQAVA
-238 RGIVDA
+238 RGIIDA

-249 ELDHMLAA
+249 ELEHMLAA
-257 GSLPCATA
+257 GLLPGTT
-265 APRRAEIG
+265 APRRAEASAGGSAGVG
-273 AEDADRASGGGGGG
+273 ALAAGRRH
-287 ARAAARHSKKRLVS
+287 ARGRLV
-301 ADRYLGARRALSMTP
+301 AAGRYLSARRGLSLRPML
-316 VWPRPILG
+316 PRPIIG

-354 AARQNPRVQGVI
+354 AARQNPRIRGVI

-397 CLSNVAASGG
+397 CMSNVAASGG

-427 IGVVSARFALGPL
+427 IGVVSARFAFGPL

-455 RADLFSPSRKLDAGE
+455 RADLFSPSRRLDAGE
-470 RAVVERELDAIYAAF
+470 RAVLERELDAIYATF
-485 LRVVAR
+485 LRVVGR

-510 GADAQARGLVD
+510 GAEAQARGLVD

-560 LPAPVPTLLQLLGLR
+560 LPAPVPTLLELVGLR
-575 GIAQEVALAVHC
+575 GIASEVALAIHC

-597 EAGDLD
+597 EAADVD

>member
-1 MIAALLVNVLR
+1 MEPPVIVALLLNLVR

-47 RVRLALPWR
+47 RARMVHRLR
-56 RRKRAPL
+56 GKRTPL
-63 SVERVRELGKHLM
+63 SVERVRELGRHL
-76 RDPRPAGLLLRMR
+76 RKDSRPAGLLVRIRSLR
-89 SVHAGPAVAASLR
+89 AGPAVLASLR

-112 KDIVAYLP
+112 KDVVVYLP
-120 MGADTTTLLL
+120 MGADNQTLLL

-143 MVSPLGF
+143 QVAPLGF
-150 AVEGRYV
+150 AVEGRYL
-157 RRALEQIGV
+157 RRALEQAGV

-182 LVRDTMSAAQRE
+182 LVRDDMSAPQRE
-194 QVGALLDGRL
+194 QVGALLDARL
-204 GDLTAALAQGRRV
+204 HDLTAALALGRRV
-217 DRETAALWIDEA
+217 DRETAARWIDEA
-229 PFGAEQAVA
+229 PYGAAEAVEK
-238 RGIVDA
+238 GIVDA

-249 ELDHMLAA
+249 ELEHWLAMDLLPGTPARRSSGAPEERKPARRPPRHHLVRA
-257 GSLPCATA
+257 G
-265 APRRAEIG
+265 
-273 AEDADRASGGGGGG
+273 
-287 ARAAARHSKKRLVS
+287 
-301 ADRYLGARRALSMTP
+301 RYLRARRALELLP
-316 VWPRPILG
+316 LLPRPVIG
-324 VVEVHGA
+324 VIEVHGA
-331 IVSRARFRGASLAS
+331 IVSRARVRGASIAS

-354 AARQNPRVQGVI
+354 AARQNPRIRGVI
-366 LHIDSPGGSALA
+366 LHIDSPGGSAIA

-440 LERLGVSTDVVKRGA
+440 LDRLGVSTDTVKRGA
-455 RADLFSPSRKLDAGE
+455 RADLFSPSRKLEPDE
-470 RAVVERELDAIYAAF
+470 RAVMERELDAFYATF

-554 IPPPPL
+554 VPPPPL
-560 LPAPVPTLLQLLGLR
+560 LPAPVPTLLDLLGLHDV
-575 GIAQEVALAVHC
+575 AALATLAMHC

-592 LAYCA
+592 LAYCVDSA
-597 EAGDLD
+597 DLVESDT

>member
-1 MIAALLVNVLR
+1 MIAALFVNLLR

-47 RVRLALPWR
+47 RVRLGLGWR
-56 RRKRAPL
+56 PRKRAPL

-76 RDPRPAGLLLRMR
+76 KDPRPAGLLLRMR
-89 SVHAGPAVAASLR
+89 SVHAGPAVLASLR

-120 MGADTTTLLL
+120 RGADTATLLL
-130 ASAARAIVVGPET
+130 ASAARAVVVGPET
-143 MVSPLGF
+143 LVSPLGF

-182 LVRDTMSAAQRE
+182 LVRDTMSTEQRE
-194 QVGALLDGRL
+194 QVGALLDARL
-204 GDLTAALAQGRRV
+204 GDLIAALAQGRRV
-217 DRETAALWIDEA
+217 DRETAARWIDEA
-229 PFGAEQAVA
+229 PYGAEQAVA
-238 RGIVDA
+238 RGIIDA

-249 ELDHMLAA
+249 ELEHMLAS
-257 GSLPCATA
+257 GLLPGTT
-265 APRRAEIG
+265 APRRAEASAGGSAGVG
-273 AEDADRASGGGGGG
+273 ALAAGRD
-287 ARAAARHSKKRLVS
+287 ARARFVAAG
-301 ADRYLGARRALSMTP
+301 RYLSARRGLSLRPML
-316 VWPRPILG
+316 PRPILG

-354 AARQNPRVQGVI
+354 AARQNPRIRGVI

-397 CLSNVAASGG
+397 CMSNVAASGG

-417 VAQPQTITGS
+417 IAQPQTITGS

-455 RADLFSPSRKLDAGE
+455 RADLFSPSRRLDAGE
-470 RAVVERELDAIYAAF
+470 RAVMERELDAIYATF

-510 GADAQARGLVD
+510 GAEAQARGLVD

-542 AIEPAIVRASRY
+542 AIEPVIVRASRY

-560 LPAPVPTLLQLLGLR
+560 LPAPVPTLLELVGLR
-575 GIAQEVALAVHC
+575 GVAGEVALAIHC

-597 EAGDLD
+597 EATELD

>member
-1 MIAALLVNVLR
+1 MIAALLVNLLR

-17 VSALRW
+17 ASALRW

-47 RVRLALPWR
+47 RVRLALWWR
-56 RRKRAPL
+56 PRKRAPL

-76 RDPRPAGLLLRMR
+76 KDPRPAGLLLRMR
-89 SVHAGPAVAASLR
+89 SVHAGPAVLASLR

-120 MGADTTTLLL
+120 MGADNATLLL
-130 ASAARAIVVGPET
+130 ASAARAVVVGPET
-143 MVSPLGF
+143 LVSPLGF

-157 RRALEQIGV
+157 RRALEQAGV

-194 QVGALLDGRL
+194 QVGALLDARL
-204 GDLTAALAQGRRV
+204 GDLVAALAQGRRV
-217 DRETAALWIDEA
+217 DRETAARWIDEA
-229 PFGAEQAVA
+229 PYGAEQAVA
-238 RGIVDA
+238 RGIIDA

-249 ELDHMLAA
+249 ELEHMLAT
-257 GSLPCATA
+257 GLLPGTT
-265 APRRAEIG
+265 APRRAQVG
-273 AEDADRASGGGGGG
+273 ASGSAGEG
-287 ARAAARHSKKRLVS
+287 ALASGRHGRARLV
-301 ADRYLGARRALSMTP
+301 AAGRYLRARRALSLRPML
-316 VWPRPILG
+316 PRPIIG

-331 IVSRARFRGASLAS
+331 IVSRAHFRGASLAS

-354 AARQNPRVQGVI
+354 AARQNPRIRGVI

-397 CLSNVAASGG
+397 CMSNVAASGG

-470 RAVVERELDAIYAAF
+470 RAVMERELDAIYATF

-510 GADAQARGLVD
+510 GAEAQARGLVD

-560 LPAPVPTLLQLLGLR
+560 LPAPVPTLLDLVGLH
-575 GIAQEVALAVHC
+575 GVAAEVTLAIHC
-587 EGERV
+587 QGERV

-597 EAGDLD
+597 EATELD

>member
-1 MIAALLVNVLR
+1 MIAALLVNLLR

-47 RVRLALPWR
+47 RVRLALSWR
-56 RRKRAPL
+56 PRKRAPL

-76 RDPRPAGLLLRMR
+76 KDPRPAGLLLRIR

-112 KDIVAYLP
+112 KDVVAYLP

-157 RRALEQIGV
+157 RRALEQVGV

-217 DRETAALWIDEA
+217 DRETAARWIDEA

-249 ELDHMLAA
+249 ELEHMLVA
-257 GSLPCATA
+257 GSLPSATA
-265 APRRAEIG
+265 APRRAESG
-273 AEDADRASGGGGGG
+273 AQDADGASGGG
-287 ARAAARHSKKRLVS
+287 APAAARHSKNRLVS
-301 ADRYLGARRALSMTP
+301 ADRYLGARRALSLTP
-316 VWPRPILG
+316 VWPRPVLG
-324 VVEVHGA
+324 VIEVHGA
-331 IVSRARFRGASLAS
+331 IVSRAHFRGASLAS

-366 LHIDSPGGSALA
+366 LHVDSPGGSALA

-510 GADAQARGLVD
+510 GAEAQARGLVD

-560 LPAPVPTLLQLLGLR
+560 LPAPVPTLLELVGLR
-575 GIAQEVALAVHC
+575 GLAQEVALAIHC

-597 EAGDLD
+597 EADDLD